1 MNSNHLLEST
11 HLKKTQSRI
20 NVLDAFIFA
29 DRASFS
35 IEDLTLLSR
44 VSLRCV
50 YNVVN
55 DLLQAGIVKKVA
67 VKNSRSAHYSLTN
80 KGNK

>member
-1 MNSNHLLEST
+1 MNSANLLEST

-20 NVLDAFIFA
+20 NVLDAFTRSQW
-29 DRASFS
+29 DSLS
-35 IEDLTLLSR
+35 IETLTLISG

-55 DLLQAGIVKKVA
+55 DLLRVGLVKKVA
-67 VKNSRSAHYSLTN
+67 VKNNRSAHYSLTN